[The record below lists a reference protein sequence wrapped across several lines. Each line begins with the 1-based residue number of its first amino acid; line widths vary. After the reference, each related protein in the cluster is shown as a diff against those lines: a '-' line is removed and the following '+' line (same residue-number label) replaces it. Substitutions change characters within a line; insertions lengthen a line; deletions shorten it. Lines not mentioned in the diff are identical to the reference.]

1 MMDGTFKNKLNRG
14 DLQIGTVM
22 TLPSPEIC
30 EILCWSGFDWIFVD
44 LEHSAMGVKDAQVI
58 LQAAAPRT
66 PCAIRVPSIDENW
79 IKKVLDIGPD
89 GIIIPQ
95 VRTAEDVERVV
106 QFCKYPPEGLRSV
119 GIGRAHGYGG
129 RFQEYV
135 RTANDQTAIII
146 QIEHKDAVNNI
157 EEITKVPGFDCL
169 FIGPYDLSASM
180 GKVGLVTDPDIQSAI
195 RQVKTSADKAK
206 IPLGIFGGTAQA
218 VEPYI
223 QRGYTLITVG
233 QDVTLLGSA
242 AKIITDTLK

>member
-1 MMDGTFKNKLNRG
+1 MDGIFKNKLNRG
-14 DLQIGTVM
+14 DLLIGTVL

-44 LEHSAMGVKDAQVI
+44 LEHSAMSVKEAQVI
-58 LQAAAPRT
+58 LQAAAPRI

-95 VRTAEDVERVV
+95 VRTAADVEQVV
-106 QFCKYPPEGLRSV
+106 QLCKYPPEGLRSV

-135 RTANDQTAIII
+135 STANQQTAIIV
-146 QIEHKDAVNNI
+146 QIEHIEAVKNI
-157 EEITKVPGFDCL
+157 EEITKIPGFDCL

-180 GKVGLVTDPDIQSAI
+180 GKVGQVDDPDIQNAI
-195 RQVKTSADKAK
+195 MQVKTSAEKTK
-206 IPLGIFGGTAQA
+206 IPIGIFGGTVQA

-223 QRGYTLITVG
+223 QHGYTLITVG

-242 AKIITDTLK
+242 AKSITDTLK